1 VCSPAGD
8 GRALTLWT
16 DRAEAAREIA
26 SFSER
31 DARRYHEFWVSVAQV
46 SSVLR
51 SVLSAEPPSI
61 DHPAAGDLLQLLRTG
76 RKFRAL
82 ERTDAYRLLRWMPM
96 AVADFA
102 REWFESEPL
111 CAAVAAGGVL
121 GSFLGVRSAGSTAI
135 LLLLAAS
142 EGQPIAPGW
151 SVRGGI
157 GAVSD
162 ALASAAREA
171 GAEIRLLSE
180 VERILVK
187 DGAATGVVLASGE
200 EIPAKLVVSN
210 ADPRRTLLGLVDRVY
225 LSPEFVRRVQNIRMR
240 GALAKIN
247 YAVSSLP
254 AFRGVGN
261 DREAALS
268 GCVRLAPTMDV
279 IERAFDAAKYGRIAE
294 EPWIELA
301 IPSIADPSLAPDGQ
315 HVVSVYLQFAP
326 YNLSGTAWDTECDRL
341 GDVATRTI
349 AKYAPGFER
358 SIVAREVITPL
369 DLEQRFG
376 LTGGHIFHGELAL
389 DQMFVARPL
398 LGWARHQTPIRNLFL
413 CGSGTHPGTGLDGR
427 SGRLAAKE
435 ILRQG

>member
-1 VCSPAGD
+1 
-8 GRALTLWT
+8 
-16 DRAEAAREIA
+16 
-26 SFSER
+26 
-31 DARRYHEFWVSVAQV
+31 
-46 SSVLR
+46 
-51 SVLSAEPPSI
+51 
-61 DHPAAGDLLQLLRTG
+61 
-76 RKFRAL
+76 
-82 ERTDAYRLLRWMPM
+82 M

-111 CAAVAAGGVL
+111 CATVAAGGVL

-162 ALASAAREA
+162 ALAKAAREA

-187 DGAATGVVLASGE
+187 DGVATGVVLASGE

-210 ADPRRTLLGLVDRVY
+210 ADPRRTLLGLVDRVH

-247 YAVSSLP
+247 YAVTSLP
-254 AFRGVGN
+254 AIAGVGP
-261 DREAALS
+261 DPEAALS
-268 GCVRLAPTMDV
+268 GCVRLATNLDA
-279 IERAFDAAKYGRIAE
+279 IERAFDAAKYGRIAD
-294 EPWIELA
+294 EPWMELA
-301 IPSIADPSLAPDGQ
+301 IPSIADPALAPEGQ
-315 HVVSVYLQFAP
+315 HVVSAYLQFAP
-326 YNLSGTAWDTECDRL
+326 YNLSGTGWDAERDRL

-358 SIVAREVITPL
+358 SILGAGSRDATRSRAALWLDRWPHLSRRARARPDVRGPSAARLGAASDAHSQPVLVRIRNAPGDRPRRPFGSAGRHG
-369 DLEQRFG
+369 DLEG
-376 LTGGHIFHGELAL
+376 L
-389 DQMFVARPL
+389 
-398 LGWARHQTPIRNLFL
+398 
-413 CGSGTHPGTGLDGR
+413 
-427 SGRLAAKE
+427 
-435 ILRQG
+435 